1 MLSPNEL
8 GNKYGPGCT
17 IMKKFGYE
25 GNDALR
31 AGSLLTT
38 VKPYEETHPGAGN
51 GFQHALATSKHKR
64 KTHDEGLPRGVVS
77 VSTPITMA
85 PTFGI
90 HILKKTWG
98 KQVTLA
104 NKKGDI
110 PAAHK

>member
-8 GNKYGPGCT
+8 SNKYGPLYT
-17 IMKKFGYE
+17 IMKKSGYE

-31 AGSLLTT
+31 AGSLLTP
-38 VKPYEETHPGAGN
+38 VKPYEETHPGAGI
-51 GFQHALATSKHKR
+51 GFQHAPATSKHKR

-77 VSTPITMA
+77 ESTPTIMA

-90 HILKKTWG
+90 HILKKTCG
-98 KQVTLA
+98 KPVTLA